1 MTHMRWMLTLTMAV
15 GIALGLIGSQILN
28 AQQEPVKAAIL
39 LQTDV
44 VGLQGKEVVVQTA
57 NFAPGATS
65 GKHTHPGHEVAYV
78 VEGSATRYIE
88 GKGWVPAKPGDVFYI
103 PDNVVHETK
112 NVSTTEGLKL
122 LVFRIHEKGKPIVN
136 FRIEEAYFWKK

>member
-1 MTHMRWMLTLTMAV
+1 MTHLRWMLTLTMAV
-15 GIALGLIGSQILN
+15 GIALGLIGGQILN

-44 VGLQGKEVVVQTA
+44 VGLPGKEVVVQTA
-57 NFAPGATS
+57 DFAPGATS

-78 VEGSATRYIE
+78 LAGSTTRYVE

-103 PDNVVHETK
+103 PMGVPHDGRNPGTTK
-112 NVSTTEGLKL
+112 AALLSTFVAEQ
-122 LVFRIHEKGKPIVN
+122 GKPLATPVP
-136 FRIEEAYFWKK
+136 